1 MLRRTKAGP
10 KRICANVEPHA
21 TDYNRAAAAKN
32 GVRSVRRKIE
42 QRSRL
47 ALRGEPLLSLRVG
60 DLEFFDGACDRRLGA
75 HCGDRAEV
83 VTLLA
88 DLGDAP
94 DVLPGLVARLLRHDA
109 SAPLPKFVI
118 HRSKLRH
125 ELRKQRGTSKY
136 MILVPLIDLKFLNE
150 FAAGGAGTSNR
161 RHQRRAP
168 RGRSLQPM

>member
-94 DVLPGLVARLLRHDA
+94 DVLPGLGARILRHDA
-109 SAPLPKFVI
+109 RAHPQNAVI
-118 HRSKLRH
+118 
-125 ELRKQRGTSKY
+125 T
-136 MILVPLIDLKFLNE
+136 IDETRQQL
-150 FAAGGAGTSNR
+150 
-161 RHQRRAP
+161 
-168 RGRSLQPM
+168 